1 MRAIKDVSPVAGVS
15 LNKLG
20 IITENKETGERKRNS
35 IGIMQNIRRFP
46 LRRSM
51 RERFRVFAEARTLA
65 KEALTYESNP
75 VDEARQ
81 RRHRGPISRRRGLPN
96 RFSIVR
102 LAAGTRSGE
111 NVHAS
116 LRQARRIETRG
127 GRAWTYTKC
136 TRNVRQRLS
145 VTRARNR
152 ARLSMIQRH
161 EEKREARVPR
171 LDGWVIIAAYI
182 TYRPNI
188 AE

>member
-1 MRAIKDVSPVAGVS
+1 MRAIKDVSPVAAVS

-51 RERFRVFAEARTLA
+51 RERLEVFAEARTLA
-65 KEALTYESNP
+65 KEALIHESNP
-75 VDEARQ
+75 VDEPRQ

-116 LRQARRIETRG
+116 LTAGTPNRVRDEWRKNMDGRRDVHATIVRYTRMPIDNDDSETRG
-127 GRAWTYTKC
+127 KERGASRSA
-136 TRNVRQRLS
+136 
-145 VTRARNR
+145 
-152 ARLSMIQRH
+152 
-161 EEKREARVPR
+161 
-171 LDGWVIIAAYI
+171 
-182 TYRPNI
+182 
-188 AE
+188 